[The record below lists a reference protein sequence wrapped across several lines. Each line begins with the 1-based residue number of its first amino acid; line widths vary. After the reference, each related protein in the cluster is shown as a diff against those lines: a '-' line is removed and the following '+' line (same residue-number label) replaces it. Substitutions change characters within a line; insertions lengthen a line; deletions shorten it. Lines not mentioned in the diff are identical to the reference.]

1 MKPVVKIILCTLVVL
16 LLAGALVW
24 AIGLDGAPVLSLG
37 GGSDKNYTVID
48 AGGELRLTEELR
60 GLDIDWSAGSVDVR
74 AHDGKEVIVRETVQN
89 DENDRLR
96 YYVENGTLH
105 IRERKSGLV
114 NIGVNKEKDLEI
126 LLPEGQYEQLELDV
140 ASAEMSLR
148 GIQASRLDV
157 DCASGDLEI
166 HECDFNSV
174 EFDSASGS
182 ISMDAS
188 SAGAFEMDT
197 ASGSAELNGQ
207 VDRVSF
213 DSASGDL
220 TVVSPVTPAKID
232 MDSASG
238 RADITIPAD
247 SQFTAELDSASGSL
261 KVEGFSGSSGKDRYT
276 CGSGVADYE
285 FSTASGS
292 VTIRAMN
299 G

>member
-24 AIGLDGAPVLSLG
+24 AIGLDGAPVISLG
-37 GGSDKNYTVID
+37 GSSDKNYTVSD
-48 AGGELRLTEELR
+48 VSGELRLTEEIR
-60 GLDIDWSAGSVDVR
+60 GLDIDWSAGSIDIR
-74 AHDGKEVIVRETVQN
+74 THDGKEIIVRETAQN
-89 DENDRLR
+89 DEDDRLR

-105 IRERKSGLV
+105 IHERKNGLV
-114 NIGVNKEKDLEI
+114 NIGFNKEKDLEI
-126 LLPEGQYEQLELDV
+126 LLPEGQYEMIELDV
-140 ASAEMSLR
+140 ASAGMSLR
-148 GIQASRLDV
+148 SLQAARLDV
-157 DCASGDLEI
+157 DCASGDLEVYQ
-166 HECDFNSV
+166 CTFNSV

-188 SAGAFEMDT
+188 STGAFEMDT
-197 ASGSAELNGQ
+197 ASGRADLNGQ
-207 VDRVSF
+207 VDRISF

-220 TVVSPVTPAKID
+220 TVVSSVTPVKID

-247 SQFTAELDSASGSL
+247 SQFTAELDSASGGL
-261 KVEGFSGSSGKDRYT
+261 NVEGFSGNSRKDSYI
-276 CGSGVADYE
+276 CGSGSADYE
-285 FSTASGS
+285 FSTASGG